1 MRMKHADHGVYYCD
15 SNDGLKT
22 VKSVMSMMVLKTVKS
37 VVSMRAMLIKISVIS
52 ALFLTTVI
60 SMMLHKIW
68 ECIVKKAV
76 LYQCNGFF
84 VSASIPANQRL
95 VMNVNASIL
104 QRISCPLQGTHTTAI
119 FSQSNT
125 VCTVHSAPKWFSEYQ
140 KKCRLKKAE
149 DQVTS
154 VE

>member
-1 MRMKHADHGVYYCD
+1 MTTMRMKHADHGVYYCD

-37 VVSMRAMLIKISVIS
+37 VVSMRAMMITISVIS
-52 ALFLTTVI
+52 ALLLTTVM

-68 ECIVKKAV
+68 ECIVKK
-76 LYQCNGFF
+76 YQCNGFF

-95 VMNVNASIL
+95 LINVNASIL

-119 FSQSNT
+119 CSYSNT
-125 VCTVHSAPKWFSEYQ
+125 VCTVHSAPRWFSEYQ
-140 KKCRLKKAE
+140 KKCRLKAE